1 MTKYEAYMDKLCGTY
16 KWDREFL
23 GSLDLTLYEVE
34 RILTAEE
41 VLEDSLQANRDFVE
55 FMDEINE
62 DYDSEYLELTDDK
75 AYEEYD
81 RTIYSIREELSDYL
95 GLF

>member
-1 MTKYEAYMDKLCGTY
+1 MTKYEEYVDRLVAEY
-16 KWDREFL
+16 KWDRELL
-23 GSLDLTLYEVE
+23 GSLDLSLYELKRV
-34 RILTAEE
+34 LTAEE

-55 FMDEINE
+55 FMDEIDE

-81 RTIYSIREELSDYL
+81 RTLYSIREELSDYL

>member
-1 MTKYEAYMDKLCGTY
+1 MTKYEEYMDKLVTEY

-95 GLF
+95 GLL